1 MNMVIYE
8 ILLLEVICPIKTYI
22 TYFQTFNNKCYILV
36 LIFSHYETI
45 DLCSCAT
52 LLKFLSSNHWC
63 DTQIKFLYIKIVKC
77 CQQLQFVQHKSI
89 CTTLLIK
96 INFRIFI
103 LFTRIFVG
111 NKTLTTHKTHVCSS
125 QVLVY

>member
-63 DTQIKFLYIKIVKC
+63 DTQIKFLPGIHQDCYMLSTVT
-77 CQQLQFVQHKSI
+77 I
-89 CTTLLIK
+89 C
-96 INFRIFI
+96 
-103 LFTRIFVG
+103 
-111 NKTLTTHKTHVCSS
+111 SA
-125 QVLVY
+125 